1 MVLTDW
7 VILFSRNLF
16 YILYTHKRIQYKEGI
31 HHEDCINIAK
41 LCNQAV
47 DFGKNGN
54 SVDINKAPRLPT
66 TKKPDWMKGEY
77 YDAEVSLDQFY
88 ESGRAIGM
96 IYRFID
102 SLRPSSN
109 EGEGHRITYSSIC
122 STLGP
127 IVREKIGQ
135 GIQSSSQERILSMFE
150 MFKSELQH
158 IYVSCTPT
166 GVSTQQL
173 SEEEIV
179 LGLIAAKCPQHRWRD
194 ERIYRMRQQTSI
206 LGDRVRKKMV
216 PMKFAEMGIIEIR
229 KSLEF
234 SWECWEMVNTRLENG
249 SEKDAFGLN
258 SFGFLALNV
267 VLDCLEHL
275 ERRLLEES
283 G

>member
-16 YILYTHKRIQYKEGI
+16 YKLYTHKRIQYKEGI

-150 MFKSELQH
+150 MFKSECHGYLV
-158 IYVSCTPT
+158 IWTVWDCSIVFLLRCSTGGSSGCSYIPGVDCCPFYAFYYSFCTIFICPCAGGFSPCISWK
-166 GVSTQQL
+166 GVLSPHYLLYYFYISTF
-173 SEEEIV
+173 
-179 LGLIAAKCPQHRWRD
+179 
-194 ERIYRMRQQTSI
+194 M
-206 LGDRVRKKMV
+206 
-216 PMKFAEMGIIEIR
+216 
-229 KSLEF
+229 
-234 SWECWEMVNTRLENG
+234 
-249 SEKDAFGLN
+249 
-258 SFGFLALNV
+258 
-267 VLDCLEHL
+267 
-275 ERRLLEES
+275 
-283 G
+283 